1 MNYPKSY
8 SVYILELNKQYSFFL
23 DFKLQN
29 KYTFEVSSFE
39 NCDDFLSQLY
49 ARPAII
55 LIDSNILNVKVEYII
70 NLIYQI
76 TPHSLV
82 IFLANK
88 PADLKSEELIN
99 EIYYKLIMKEKD
111 ATKQSEIIM
120 QEMLSYIDSREAKL
134 KKKRLRI
141 FVGIVIVIAILVGY
155 FLFYFK

>member
-1 MNYPKSY
+1 M
-8 SVYILELNKQYSFFL
+8 
-23 DFKLQN
+23 
-29 KYTFEVSSFE
+29 
-39 NCDDFLSQLY
+39 SQLY

-70 NLIYQI
+70 NLIYQL

-99 EIYYKLIMKEKD
+99 EINYKLIMKEKD